1 MDPQGS
7 TVQRFP
13 LVARFRP
20 ACLPLSKRV
29 RALVDLAD
37 TAVTETDQ
45 GVASS
50 VYNQAALI
58 ASDLGLPD
66 LAREMCHEH
75 AAAYLHACPLS
86 AMSAIRCL
94 EPVVNLA
101 RLQIRGGYADVGRQ
115 RLLDLY
121 AAVEAGRP
129 ARFEGVAVPADLTAA
144 DKDRRE
150 VVAWLWRVL
159 LADGTRTLTTE
170 GRWTEALAHIEAH
183 RGVGKRMLDGR
194 QVAVLASLAEGDTAH
209 ASALLAD
216 TMPGETWEQTVTAC
230 LTVLSRRAAGQLADA
245 QLADL
250 ATTYLDR
257 QAEPGMTVFDIRL
270 GLTVLDAV
278 GPADLPA
285 ARRIVEDLHRRAT
298 EAEDGY
304 AAYMQWTIELPYTT
318 HRAPGRSTATGGE
331 RWPLRETAAIRVALR
346 CGSQTSTSAGRAP
359 PPGRAKAIRWRP
371 GPPVQRWARRPS
383 TRTSSG
389 EPPGLF
395 STSSSMEAASVRT
408 AKRTP
413 AVVRASRAR
422 LADRV
427 VSSRSRG
434 IRSGSRPPPAP
445 AQSPSGL
452 QPVMPSKE
460 SRGSSGV
467 SRFTGGRGGAGVAS
481 VDMGGHLPG
490 PGGRVRIRGGAGP
503 TRTPNVSA

>member
-304 AAYMQWTIELPYTT
+304 AARESLANRLFIELATDR
-318 HRAPGRSTATGGE
+318 HEQDCRALVRACALEAAALPDHMQGALSTALRAADCVIRESLALSTPERPRQMRSRDGGYNA
-331 RWPLRETAAIRVALR
+331 RR
-346 CGSQTSTSAGRAP
+346 GGRA
-359 PPGRAKAIRWRP
+359 
-371 GPPVQRWARRPS
+371 
-383 TRTSSG
+383 
-389 EPPGLF
+389 LC
-395 STSSSMEAASVRT
+395 
-408 AKRTP
+408 
-413 AVVRASRAR
+413 
-422 LADRV
+422 
-427 VSSRSRG
+427 
-434 IRSGSRPPPAP
+434 
-445 AQSPSGL
+445 
-452 QPVMPSKE
+452 
-460 SRGSSGV
+460 
-467 SRFTGGRGGAGVAS
+467 
-481 VDMGGHLPG
+481 
-490 PGGRVRIRGGAGP
+490 
-503 TRTPNVSA
+503 